1 MLTSKKTLVVL
12 GATGN
17 QGGSVVRTF
26 LNDPSLTSEWHVR
39 GITRNT
45 SSAAATELVN
55 LGAEM
60 VSGSLDSVTDLRA
73 AFKDATAIFAVT
85 DFWSVIQDPAVAQ
98 KAQEKGVHPAVA
110 AQETEEQ
117 WGCNL
122 AAAAADIPTLERF
135 VFSNLP
141 GVNELSHG
149 KLKHVHHY
157 DGKWNIVKHIEQI
170 YPALWSKT
178 SQILVGHYNSNI
190 LPGSYFVPRWNPET
204 KRAEFDGP
212 TSGDVPVPF
221 IDAPKSTGPF
231 VRALIVDEPAGTILA
246 AYDEYQSRFQ
256 TADALARITGRGFGY
271 VQKSVDQ
278 LAAGD
283 PLGLEVPQTHLFV
296 DEYGFFGEKVDGWKD
311 KLTWPSDL
319 KVKIEPP
326 SLAKWLEEQDWS
338 PVFASA

>member
-1 MLTSKKTLVVL
+1 MSVSKKILVVL

-26 LNDPSLTSEWHVR
+26 LGDASLAAEWHVR
-39 GITRNT
+39 GVTRNT
-45 SSAAATELVN
+45 SSAAATELAN

-60 VSGSLDSVTDLRA
+60 VPGSLDSVAGLRA
-73 AFKDATAIFAVT
+73 SFKDTSTIFAVT
-85 DFWSVIQDPAVAQ
+85 DFWSAIQDPAIAQ
-98 KAQEKGVHPAVA
+98 RAQEKGVHPAIV

-117 WGCNL
+117 WGYNI

-141 GVNELSHG
+141 GVADLSHG
-149 KLKHVHHY
+149 KFKHVHHY
-157 DGKWNIVKHIEQI
+157 DGKWNIAKHIQQTH
-170 YPALWSKT
+170 PALWSKT

-212 TSGDVPVPF
+212 TSGGVAVPF

-231 VRALIVDEPAGTILA
+231 IRALVVVDEPAGTILA

-256 TADALARITGRGFGY
+256 TADALARITGREFGY
-271 VQKSVDQ
+271 VQKSVDE
-278 LAAGD
+278 LAAGN
-283 PLGLEVPQTHLFV
+283 PLGLEIPETHLFV
-296 DEYGFFGEKVDGWKD
+296 D
-311 KLTWPSDL
+311 
-319 KVKIEPP
+319 
-326 SLAKWLEEQDWS
+326 
-338 PVFASA
+338 